1 MTTSTDHDNALILL
15 AHGSRDPRWREPFE
29 ALEATLAS
37 RLKRP
42 TRLAYMEMCDP
53 LLTDTIDALAADGA
67 ARIDIL
73 PLFFAA
79 GRHLREDVPAMLE
92 DSQRQHP
99 DCPISLLDPVGAHP
113 AFVEALIQIVEQQDN
128 A

>member
-42 TRLAYMEMCDP
+42 TRLAYMELCDP

-79 GRHLREDVPAMLE
+79 GRHLRAKSILSGEIVPDKKVQLIVTN
-92 DSQRQHP
+92 DQIR
-99 DCPISLLDPVGAHP
+99 AH
-113 AFVEALIQIVEQQDN
+113 Q
-128 A
+128 

>member
-1 MTTSTDHDNALILL
+1 MTSPPDSSDALILL

-29 ALEATLAS
+29 ALETALAT

-42 TRLAYMEMCDP
+42 TRLAYMELCDP
-53 LLTDTIDALAADGA
+53 LLTDTINTLVAENAS
-67 ARIDIL
+67 RIDIL

-92 DSQRQHP
+92 VSQHDHP
-99 DCPISLLDPVGAHP
+99 DCPIALLDPVGAHP
-113 AFVEALIQIVEQQDN
+113 AFVEALIQIVEQQDR
-128 A
+128 